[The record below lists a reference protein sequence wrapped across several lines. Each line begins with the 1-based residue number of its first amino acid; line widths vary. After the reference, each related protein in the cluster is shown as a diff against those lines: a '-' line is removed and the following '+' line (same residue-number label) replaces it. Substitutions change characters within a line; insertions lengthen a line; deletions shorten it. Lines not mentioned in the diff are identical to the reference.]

1 MSLLIFSPKCQ
12 HSRELI
18 DFIQARPQLKQLIHY
33 HNINERGIP
42 PEYKHRISRVPT
54 MLTKNGK
61 VLVGS
66 EIKAWLMS
74 LLPNEE
80 VFFDDI
86 GGFSCSMTSLE
97 NDDEVR
103 NGGGIFDMENY
114 GSTLQ
119 PPMTPDLQAK
129 INRSVS
135 EAYNQIKN

>member
-1 MSLLIFSPKCQ
+1 
-12 HSRELI
+12 
-18 DFIQARPQLKQLIHY
+18 
-33 HNINERGIP
+33 
-42 PEYKHRISRVPT
+42 

-129 INRSVS
+129 ISRSVN